1 MLEAVMVFGLVNII
15 FEIVLLCM
23 LKPRTRLR
31 VLGSDAWCNA
41 MHVMFLALNLYVHWG
56 TVTGTM
62 SAVVAFIASLLTV
75 KLLRTTFGYVR
86 DERYTVG
93 LLKFSREE
101 LV

>member
-15 FEIVLLCM
+15 FEVVLLCM

-41 MHVMFLALNLYVHWG
+41 MHIMFLVGNLTVHWG

-93 LLKFSREE
+93 LIKFSREE
-101 LV
+101 LA

>member
-1 MLEAVMVFGLVNII
+1 MLEAVLVFGLVNII
-15 FEIVLLCM
+15 FEVVLLCM

-41 MHVMFLALNLYVHWG
+41 MHLGFLLANLTIHWG

-86 DERYTVG
+86 GERYTVG
-93 LLKFSREE
+93 FFKYSREE
-101 LV
+101 LA